1 MTTGSSPE
9 TVLVAGGGQSGF
21 QAAASLRD
29 KGFTGRVVLVGDE
42 PGVPYQRPPLSKAY
56 LKGTAGDEQLR
67 LRPED
72 FFAEK
77 GIELVPGRVASVDRA
92 TSRVILESGE
102 ELPYD
107 HLVLAT
113 GARNR
118 VLPVPGADLDGV
130 LMLRTRDD
138 ADRLRSSLESASNVV
153 VIGGGFIGLEFASH
167 AGRPVTVV
175 EAQDRLLARVASPEV
190 SAFFKELH
198 EKAGHTVLLGTGVTA
213 LHGDG
218 HVSSVE
224 LADGSRLPADL
235 VVVAVGVVPETT
247 LASQAGLAVT
257 NGVVVDEHLRTEDPK
272 IFAIGDCANF
282 PCVHAGAA
290 TRLESV
296 QNAVDQA
303 RCVAA
308 AITGDAAPYDSL
320 PWFWTDQTGAKLQ
333 IVGILANADQ
343 TVVTGDRAEGRFSVL
358 SFRDGVLI
366 AVESVNRPPDH
377 IAARR
382 LFTAELRPSY
392 ADLEASSFDLKAH
405 VKSRSAA

>member
-1 MTTGSSPE
+1 MIVE

-21 QAAASLRD
+21 QVAASLRD

-56 LKGTAGDEQLR
+56 LTGTATDEQLR

-72 FFAEK
+72 YFAEK
-77 GIELVPGRVASVDRA
+77 AIELVPGRVASVDR
-92 TSRVILESGE
+92 TSSRAVLADGT

-118 VLPVPGADLDGV
+118 VLPVPGADLGGV
-130 LMLRTRDD
+130 LTLRTRED
-138 ADRLRSSLESASNVV
+138 ADRLRSSLDCAANIV
-153 VIGGGFIGLEFASH
+153 VIGGGFIGLEFAAH

-175 EAQDRLLARVASPEV
+175 EAQDRLLARVASPDV
-190 SAFFKELH
+190 SSFFEQLH
-198 EKAGHTVLLGTGVTA
+198 EKAGHTVLLGAGVTA
-213 LHGDG
+213 LHGSSR
-218 HVSSVE
+218 VESVE
-224 LADGSRLPADL
+224 LADGTRLPADL

-247 LASQAGLAVT
+247 LAEQAGLAVT
-257 NGVVVDEHLRTEDPK
+257 NGVVVDEQLRTEDPK

-282 PCVHAGAA
+282 PCVHAGAS

-303 RCVAA
+303 RSVAA
-308 AITGDAAPYDSL
+308 AIVGEGAPYDSL
-320 PWFWTDQTGAKLQ
+320 PWFWTDQAGAKLQ
-333 IVGILANADQ
+333 IAGILADADR

-382 LFTAELRPSY
+382 LFTAEPKPAY
-392 ADLEASSFDLKAH
+392 TDLEASSFDLKAH